1 MYYQRMYDREHI
13 TIVNH
18 FLSLAAER
26 WGAEVAETMRA
37 PFEQIVEAIMIVD
50 EAELEH
56 DEGPSKRIVGGERP

>member
-1 MYYQRMYDREHI
+1 M
-13 TIVNH
+13 NH